1 MSFAA
6 VLGLTLVLV
15 TVIVLGITLVTYLS
29 SLARSAYELKVE
41 LRREMEDGMK
51 RIEAETLRQTKFAR
65 GELMT
70 EIERCRTAT
79 NDDIE
84 RRHAEYQ
91 TGAIA
96 REALWVEQRDALIA
110 TVASLE
116 DRLARLEPRTVGR
129 VRAIA
134 EAQAAIPSAPAA
146 EPPPPANAAMP
157 LALENFET
165 PPQPIKAKAR

>member
-6 VLGLTLVLV
+6 VLGITLVLV
-15 TVIVLGITLVTYLS
+15 TVVVLGITLVTYLS

-41 LRREMEDGMK
+41 MRRDMEDGLK
-51 RIEAETLRQTKFAR
+51 RIEAETSRQTKFAR

-91 TGAIA
+91 TGALA

-110 TVASLE
+110 TVALLE
-116 DRLARLEPRTVGR
+116 ERLARLEPRAVNR

-134 EAQAAIPSAPAA
+134 EVQVAPDPQPAA
-146 EPPPPANAAMP
+146 NEAKP
-157 LALENFET
+157 LALENFEK

>member
-6 VLGLTLVLV
+6 VLGITVVLV
-15 TVIVLGITLVTYLS
+15 AVVILGITLVTYLS

-41 LRREMEDGMK
+41 LRREMEDGLK
-51 RIEAETLRQTKFAR
+51 RIEAETSRQTKFAR
-65 GELMT
+65 GELVA

-91 TGAIA
+91 TASLA
-96 REALWVEQRDALIA
+96 REALWIEQRDALLA
-110 TVASLE
+110 TVALLE
-116 DRLARLEPRTVGR
+116 DRLARLEHRTVGR

-134 EAQAAIPSAPAA
+134 EAQAAAPVEAPP
-146 EPPPPANAAMP
+146 EPIANEAKP

-165 PPQPIKAKAR
+165 PPQAIKARVR

>member
-15 TVIVLGITLVTYLS
+15 TVVVLGITLVTYLS

-41 LRREMEDGMK
+41 MRREMEDGLK
-51 RIEAETLRQTKFAR
+51 RIEAETSRQTKFAR
-65 GELMT
+65 GELMV

-91 TGAIA
+91 AATLA
-96 REALWVEQRDALIA
+96 REALWVEQRDALVA
-110 TVASLE
+110 TVALLE
-116 DRLARLEPRTVGR
+116 DRLARLEHRAVGR

-134 EAQAAIPSAPAA
+134 EAQATAP
-146 EPPPPANAAMP
+146 EPEPAVNEAKP
-157 LALENFET
+157 LALENFEKM
-165 PPQPIKAKAR
+165 PQPIKAKAR